1 MLTHAYSYVLVNPAF
16 KFSIQTIPEMLVQ
29 KLAFGLPKQG
39 STFCQGL

>member
-29 KLAFGLPKQG
+29 KPGTQSPQSFFQG
-39 STFCQGL
+39 Q